1 MSSDDIK
8 YSTEWKLH
16 PSGLFIYY
24 SSNQINSKNESPAQ
38 WNYNN
43 CKMMRTFTAKPVGD
57 SAVELRQGD
66 PFYQIVEFFG
76 IEGTHRLYFYTGSN
90 RLLTHHAERFY

>member
-1 MSSDDIK
+1 
-8 YSTEWKLH
+8 
-16 PSGLFIYY
+16 
-24 SSNQINSKNESPAQ
+24 
-38 WNYNN
+38 
-43 CKMMRTFTAKPVGD
+43 MMRTFTAKPVGD